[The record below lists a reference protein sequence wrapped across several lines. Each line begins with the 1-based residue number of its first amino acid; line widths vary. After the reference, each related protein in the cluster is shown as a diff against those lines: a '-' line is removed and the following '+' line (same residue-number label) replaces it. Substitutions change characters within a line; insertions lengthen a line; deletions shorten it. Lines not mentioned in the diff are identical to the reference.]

1 MQEVAPLSRDS
12 LLHQSAKW
20 GCNPANTLRFLRC
33 RLNDCLRGSL
43 NDCLCL
49 QQSHSYVCV
58 SASPYPTAAP
68 PRRAAWARNNSHKT
82 QVAQLDQRRMVAK
95 TCNFLSSDRASE
107 RGQETPKRLAVRV
120 RARALCAGVSID
132 GNMRPSINGSLYK
145 IAHFDRAD
153 RNPV

>member
-1 MQEVAPLSRDS
+1 MRSRPRSQSPPVSRLKRKQPPRATSRPSSGTHNDGAAGSPALIVSVPWSSLRSSQDQCKVAFDPKMQEVAPLSRDS

-58 SASPYPTAAP
+58 SASPL
-68 PRRAAWARNNSHKT
+68 SHSGATK
-82 QVAQLDQRRMVAK
+82 ASRM
-95 TCNFLSSDRASE
+95 
-107 RGQETPKRLAVRV
+107 GQEQLSQNTSGAT
-120 RARALCAGVSID
+120 
-132 GNMRPSINGSLYK
+132 GS
-145 IAHFDRAD
+145 A
-153 RNPV
+153 